1 MQWADAYATKSGGRQ
16 PAVRVGNTFAQTQ
29 AHLFGRPPTVYLRIA
44 LALALYRYH
53 GGLTPPAL
61 ACRCDGRRW
70 TCAES
75 PMQTRLPNHGGLTP
89 PALVL
94 VYGRLRAKK
103 RFLRCANAHSQ
114 ERRASARRG
123 SVTHL
128 QRRFVEATGRRNRR
142 AAISLLQTRLANH
155 GWLTPAAP
163 PCMPECRRKDAFF
176 HPPARFFFHG
186 WLTPAAPGARRLS
199 LQHARFAI
207 HNAHATKSGGRQ
219 PAVVR

>member
-1 MQWADAYATKSGGRQ
+1 MIQWADAHATKSGGRQ

-44 LALALYRYH
+44 LALALYRY
-53 GGLTPPAL
+53 
-61 ACRCDGRRW
+61 
-70 TCAES
+70 
-75 PMQTRLPNHGGLTP
+75 HGGLTP

-142 AAISLLQTRLANH
+142 VAVSLLQTRLANH

-163 PCMPECRRKDAFF
+163 RSMPECRRKDASSIYQ
-176 HPPARFFFHG
+176 HASSSTAGLRQPLLVHG
-186 WLTPAAPGARRLS
+186 VCW
-199 LQHARFAI
+199 LQHARFATCRRTCDQERRAAS
-207 HNAHATKSGGRQ
+207 NVVDEMRRTPPVPQTFSMQQ
-219 PAVVR
+219 PPPA